1 MAEEAEKTGEEKAE
15 EAEEVEEVKEEEAVS
30 KIEAVEERVYTIPL
44 AKAWR
49 APRPVRT
56 PRAVR
61 EIKSF
66 IQRHMKPEEVKIDGK
81 LNEFVW
87 RRSIEK
93 PPRRVR
99 IKAAK
104 DKDGVVWVFLAE
116 RAG

>member
-1 MAEEAEKTGEEKAE
+1 MAEEPEKAEKPVKPVEEKIE
-15 EAEEVEEVKEEEAVS
+15 EAEEEAAS
-30 KIEAVEERVYTIPL
+30 RIEAVEERVYTVPL
-44 AKAWR
+44 GDVWR
-49 APRPVRT
+49 APRPIRT
-56 PRAVR
+56 PRAIR
-61 EIKSF
+61 EIRSF

-116 RAG
+116 KAG

>member
-1 MAEEAEKTGEEKAE
+1 MSKEAEKTSEEKAQ
-15 EAEEVEEVKEEEAVS
+15 EAEEVEEEEAIS
-30 KIEAVEERVYTIPL
+30 KIEAVEERVYTISL

>member
-1 MAEEAEKTGEEKAE
+1 MAAEAEEPMEEKVEEAE
-15 EAEEVEEVKEEEAVS
+15 EAEEEEAAS
-30 KIEAVEERVYTIPL
+30 RIEAVEERVYMVPL
-44 AKAWR
+44 GDVWR
-49 APRPVRT
+49 APRPIRT
-56 PRAVR
+56 PRAIR
-61 EIKSF
+61 EIRSF
-66 IQRHMKPEEVKIDGK
+66 VQRHMKPEEVKIDGK

-116 RAG
+116 KAG